1 MKKWTYLVAAGM
13 LLGAAPVF
21 TGCIDNDEPEGI
33 TILRGAKAE
42 LLKAKVAV
50 EEANA
55 IRIKAEAAK
64 LEAEAIVEKA
74 KAEVQLAKAEKIKAE
89 AEQIAALTE
98 SEKAKYAAEIAKIE
112 AEIAQIQ
119 AETQAAIDAAA
130 QALQLAEIEY
140 QKALEELKQAEY
152 TTTVTQWNALI
163 PWKEAYEAANEE
175 YFEKSKALLAAQR
188 QVTLAETTEVTIADR
203 RAAERQLKL
212 AEAKLAKAEEGL
224 DLLNSE
230 MEKANGLQPG
240 EIPTEIVSLKEQ
252 IEKLEQEIAMV
263 EVEKAEAE
271 RDNPEYEKLQTLR
284 QAVTDAKNT
293 EIAIDEFKNTINP
306 DEAIY
311 WLYDLDQIIVEKG
324 TYSFNDLDAYNDAKF
339 YLNSLKQNAF
349 DYMLDAD
356 DVKWNEAS
364 INEMTTEL
372 NTATKEFNEKT
383 GALFNA
389 AVAAYNEG
397 KGVDATKYINY
408 AKLVE
413 AVNAYNEKADAL
425 DADKAELAALE
436 EAMET
441 ALEEL
446 NDKAEDESL
455 YDAYEICTKEIKA
468 AEAKREATVE
478 AADATY
484 NNTVASYFNKW
495 QDAEDLVKQ
504 REKEELLALE
514 KKNADPTN
522 ADLQMAYTTAQANT
536 QNAITA
542 ATAAENAYYT
552 QEQKASAEREA
563 TEKIAIAQEELDVQ
577 TAYNK
582 RDKSIRNWSDNLDP
596 VYKAEYAELEAKYN
610 EAVEAYNDKRE
621 EMADN
626 EVYQVVVDV
635 IADVRKAANEIDVYA
650 SSDQYVDKEAFD
662 DELDACLNDISAE
675 KCYDL
680 DIAKLF
686 IVKDAKNYLIQCS
699 YNAYGSLAE
708 DAMHDGYWPGVRIT
722 PLDKAGVHE
731 ILAKYYP
738 NIKERYY
745 NFYYRYFRDYGDILS
760 IEANIE
766 IAKAFIANSSKFE
779 ELIEAIDTQ
788 VANLD
793 EAYEAQKEVIDLAEE
808 AVATQ
813 EDVIGELTYEFD
825 LKKTELTA
833 EKDLLDKIK
842 LAYEEVPLSED
853 ESYTE
858 ESIKGLKQLIQANI
872 EKQELAIYDAETNV
886 QIYTEMVETLGE
898 PDATKLEWAQYQLKI
913 AELEEARAKELLN
926 KADEE
931 LQAAIAAIIGT
942 EENE

>member
-152 TTTVTQWNALI
+152 TTTVTQWNALM

-284 QAVTDAKNT
+284 QAVTDAMNT

-311 WLYDLDQIIVEKG
+311 WQYDLDQIIVEKG
-324 TYSFNDLDAYNDAKF
+324 TYNFNDLDAYNDAKF

-372 NTATKEFNEKT
+372 NAATKEFNEKT

-389 AVAAYNEG
+389 AVSAYNEG

-408 AKLVE
+408 DKLVA
-413 AVNAYNEKADAL
+413 AVKAYNDKADAY
-425 DADKAELAALE
+425 DADKAELAALK

-441 ALEEL
+441 ALKAY

-455 YDAYEICTKEIKA
+455 YDAVEICKKEIEA
-468 AEAKREATVE
+468 AGAKRKATID
-478 AADATY
+478 AATATY
-484 NNTVASYFNKW
+484 KNTVASYLNKW
-495 QDAEDLVKQ
+495 KDAEDLVEQ
-504 REKEELLALE
+504 RVKEEALALA
-514 KKNADPTN
+514 KWNADPTN
-522 ADLQMAYTTAQANT
+522 ADLQKAYTTAQANT
-536 QNAITA
+536 QNARTD

-552 QEQKASAEREA
+552 QEKKAAAEKNA
-563 TEKIAIAQEELDVQ
+563 TESIAIAQEELDIQ

-582 RDKSIRNWSDNLDP
+582 RDKSIRDWSDNLDP
-596 VYKAEYAELEAKYN
+596 AYKAELAELDDKYDEAKK
-610 EAVEAYNDKRE
+610 AYDDKQE
-621 EMADN
+621 EMKEN
-626 EVYQVVVDV
+626 EVSQVVVDA
-635 IADVRKAANEIDVYA
+635 IDDVRKAANKIDIYA
-650 SSDQYVDKEAFD
+650 TSDQYVDKDAFD
-662 DELDACLNDISAE
+662 DELKTCSNNINDE

-686 IVKDAKNYLIQCS
+686 IVTDAKNYLVQCS
-699 YNAYGSLAE
+699 YKAYGYLAA
-708 DAMHDGYWPGVRIT
+708 DAMHDGYWPGARIT

-745 NFYYRYFRDYGDILS
+745 NLYYTYFEDYGEVLT

-842 LAYEEVPLSED
+842 QAYEKVPLSED

-913 AELEEARAKELLN
+913 AELEEARAKELLD
-926 KADEE
+926 KADKE

-942 EENE
+942 EETE